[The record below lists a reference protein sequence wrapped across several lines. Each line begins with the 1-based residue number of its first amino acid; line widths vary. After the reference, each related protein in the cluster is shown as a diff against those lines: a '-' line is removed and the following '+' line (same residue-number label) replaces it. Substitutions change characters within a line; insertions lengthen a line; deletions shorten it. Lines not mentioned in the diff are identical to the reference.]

1 MGMAHPVK
9 GREGKKQKEKRR
21 KKQICETKNMYSV
34 ISFMGMCLCALKFR
48 KIQNSIGFTTY
59 GLNGRTLHVVE

>member
-1 MGMAHPVK
+1 MGVGTAHPVK
-9 GREGKKQKEKRR
+9 RREGKKQKEKRR

-48 KIQNSIGFTTY
+48 KNTIFHWVYNLWT
-59 GLNGRTLHVVE
+59 